1 MPAGRWFYVNEEAD
15 PEGAHG
21 PVSLE
26 QLAELIRAGSLPYD
40 VLVSKDG
47 AVESD
52 WVEAD
57 TIIEILNAI
66 PLDRERL
73 MREYIGYAEAR
84 PGEETW
90 GWASHRMYA
99 ILEGAPELAW
109 TLIVEML
116 DRAPSDNSLGL
127 LAASPLEDLLS
138 KDGAAFI
145 DRVEVRAANNP
156 KFRRALGM
164 LRRLGMTSDVWER
177 VQNAAGA

>member
-15 PEGAHG
+15 PERAHG

-26 QLAELIRAGSLPYD
+26 QLAELIRAGNLPYD

-73 MREYIGYAEAR
+73 MRAGRRGEAAH
-84 PGEETW
+84 
-90 GWASHRMYA
+90 AS
-99 ILEGAPELAW
+99 G
-109 TLIVEML
+109 
-116 DRAPSDNSLGL
+116 SDGSG
-127 LAASPLEDLLS
+127 
-138 KDGAAFI
+138 
-145 DRVEVRAANNP
+145 
-156 KFRRALGM
+156 
-164 LRRLGMTSDVWER
+164 
-177 VQNAAGA
+177 